1 LSAGD
6 GDFAAFAGGRKR
18 SLGRNFRCIK
28 ERPDTLNADLKGAWA
43 SSNATSP
50 DTVEDD
56 EDAREFEELL
66 AEIAAEKDP
75 LRDENGCQ

>member
-28 ERPDTLNADLKGAWA
+28 ERPDTLNADLKGALA
-43 SSNATSP
+43 SSNVSLGFMTRLSGRIQSTP
-50 DTVEDD
+50 S
-56 EDAREFEELL
+56 
-66 AEIAAEKDP
+66 
-75 LRDENGCQ
+75 